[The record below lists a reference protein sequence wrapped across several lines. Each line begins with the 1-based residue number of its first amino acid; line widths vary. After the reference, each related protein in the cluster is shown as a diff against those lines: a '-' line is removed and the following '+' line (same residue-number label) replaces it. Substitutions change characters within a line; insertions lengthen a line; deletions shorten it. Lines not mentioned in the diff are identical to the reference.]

1 MSLLSPNLQAF
12 IAIVKNATV
21 HGAANDLGLTQT
33 AVTQRIR
40 ALEKELGVT
49 FFLRSRKGM
58 QLTQEGEA
66 LLRYCQGAEDLE
78 GQALNLINSA
88 GKNRTVEVNMTG
100 PTSIMTSRIV
110 SQCANLYN
118 DWPQLGLNFII
129 TDTEDRLQ
137 MLKSGA
143 ATLAILSPDSVPNE
157 LDSKMIKPDRYV
169 LVASKKW
176 KGRRLNDILTSERL
190 IDFYETDQTS
200 LNYLKQFNLGST
212 LSRPRL
218 FVNNNEAIIKLFYQ
232 GVGFGTLTQDIARPY
247 LDKGD
252 LITLNGGATMDD
264 PLALTWYP
272 RPEMPKYLK
281 AIIDSIK

>member
-1 MSLLSPNLQAF
+1 MSLLSQNLQAF

-21 HGAANDLGLTQT
+21 HGAAHDLGLTQT

-78 GQALNLINSA
+78 GQALSLINGA
-88 GKNRTVEVNMTG
+88 GKNRTIEVTMTG
-100 PTSIMTSRIV
+100 PTSVMTSRIV

-118 DWPQLGLNFII
+118 DWPQLNLNFII
-129 TDTEDRLQ
+129 TDTEDRLHI
-137 MLKSGA
+137 LKSGA
-143 ATLAILSPDSVPNE
+143 ATFAILPHDSVPNE
-157 LDSKMIKPDRYV
+157 LDSKIIRPDRYV

-190 IDFYETDQTS
+190 IDFYETDRTS
-200 LNYLKQFNLGST
+200 LNYLKKFNLSSI
-212 LSRPRL
+212 LNRPRI
-218 FVNNNEAIIKLFYQ
+218 FVNNNEALIKLFCQ
-232 GVGFGTLTQDIARPY
+232 GVGFGTLTQEIAKPH

-252 LITLNGGATMDD
+252 LIALNGGATMDD
-264 PLALTWYP
+264 QLALAWYP

-281 AIIDSIK
+281 AIVDSVK